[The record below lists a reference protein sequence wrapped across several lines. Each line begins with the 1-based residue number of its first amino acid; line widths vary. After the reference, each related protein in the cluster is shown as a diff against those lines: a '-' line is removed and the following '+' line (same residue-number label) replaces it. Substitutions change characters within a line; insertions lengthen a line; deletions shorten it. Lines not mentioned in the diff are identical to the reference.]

1 MKTFFFADLREILR
15 RILFYIFSVIISIT
29 IPIIITLLYYVTW
42 KKNLNYNE
50 WIDRLT
56 FGGSILLVF
65 FSIWSFFSFFVYDVI
80 VVHNFYKRR
89 IISKKMKL
97 LIQFIIGLITSII
110 MLSMDKNWISSSM
123 GVIGW
128 SAYLKYGLFIIF
140 YSLVVLFF
148 HYLVI
153 EKRFEAKQNRQNI
166 G

>member
-1 MKTFFFADLREILR
+1 MKIFSLTEMLR
-15 RILFYIFSVIISIT
+15 RVFFYIFISVIMPATLAFIFTLKYDIT
-29 IPIIITLLYYVTW
+29 QREPLS
-42 KKNLNYNE
+42 YNE
-50 WIDRLT
+50 FIDQFL
-56 FGGSILLVF
+56 FGASIFLMF
-65 FSIWSFFSFFVYDVI
+65 FSIWSFFSLFIYDVI

-97 LIQFIIGLITSII
+97 LIQFIIGLITSVT

-123 GVIGW
+123 GDSGW
-128 SAYLKYGLFIIF
+128 SAYLKYGLFIIL

>member
-1 MKTFFFADLREILR
+1 
-15 RILFYIFSVIISIT
+15 
-29 IPIIITLLYYVTW
+29 
-42 KKNLNYNE
+42 
-50 WIDRLT
+50 
-56 FGGSILLVF
+56 
-65 FSIWSFFSFFVYDVI
+65 
-80 VVHNFYKRR
+80 
-89 IISKKMKL
+89 
-97 LIQFIIGLITSII
+97 
-110 MLSMDKNWISSSM
+110 MDKNWISSSM